1 MLLHVARQIMQFA
14 ARTKLPEMAVIFALW
29 AIQPITSCFRGKRN
43 FRPHVGSAPS
53 APSLG
58 HRSAIIWR
66 AAMKIVNYLF
76 FNGNC
81 REAFEFYAKVFDGEI
96 VGMLTHRETPA
107 SKDVSEEWQDK
118 IINAQLVIGDQSIMA
133 SDSPPQYR
141 TEMSGF
147 SVSVDIDDLAR
158 AERIFA
164 ALADG
169 GTINMP
175 FSPTFWAKGFGMV
188 KDTFGTPWM
197 ISSGNAGE

>member
-1 MLLHVARQIMQFA
+1 
-14 ARTKLPEMAVIFALW
+14 
-29 AIQPITSCFRGKRN
+29 
-43 FRPHVGSAPS
+43 
-53 APSLG
+53 
-58 HRSAIIWR
+58 
-66 AAMKIVNYLF
+66 MKFVNYLF

-107 SKDVSEEWQDK
+107 GKDVSEEWQDK

-133 SDSPPQYR
+133 SDAPPQYR

-147 SVSVDIDDLAR
+147 SVSVDTNDLAK
-158 AERIFA
+158 AEAIFA

-169 GTINMP
+169 GTVNMP

-188 KDTFGTPWM
+188 KDKFGTPWM